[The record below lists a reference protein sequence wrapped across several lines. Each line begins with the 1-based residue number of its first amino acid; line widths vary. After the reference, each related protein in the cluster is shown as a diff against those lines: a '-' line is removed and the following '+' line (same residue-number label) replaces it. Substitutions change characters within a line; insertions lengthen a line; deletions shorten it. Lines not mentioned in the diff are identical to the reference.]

1 MGNVK
6 IKDIFQKDIT
16 RKINGVVKADQ
27 NTNDIIVT
35 ELSEYVVTEELR
47 KHFDKFFDRY
57 VRSLSSPT
65 EDMGV
70 WISGFY
76 GSGKSHFLKMIGRI
90 LENKIYDGKKVT
102 EYFQDK
108 IKDGILQGNI
118 EKSSEVPTD
127 VILFNVDN
135 VSDQDTYQNKDSIA
149 VAFLKNFNGYFG
161 FSKDNLKIASFERML
176 WEKGIL
182 EEFKEKIEKL
192 LRKDWKDILRNL
204 DFYQDDFIEVNEE
217 MGIMSGESTERWL
230 EKDDKIP
237 VSPESF
243 ADLLEAY
250 LKTKDPNHRIVFLV
264 DEIGQYIGN
273 NSQLML
279 NLQTLVEILGVRFQ
293 GRVWVIVT
301 SQQDL
306 GNILGEGE
314 HRKNDFS
321 KIQDRFKTMLSLSSS
336 NIDEVI
342 KKRLLEKKSIDKEN
356 IEKLYEKNYVSS
368 KIQDRFKTM
377 LSLSSSNIDEV
388 IKKRL
393 LEKKSIDKENIEKL
407 YEKNYVSISNTINF
421 GKNNANLPVY
431 NGKFDFAETYPFV
444 GYQFS
449 LLQKVFEKV
458 RDMGYSGQH
467 MSRGERSLLSSFQ
480 EAGIRIKEKEVGSL
494 VPFNYFFESIEQFL
508 EDIAKRPFFI
518 AKNERG
524 IDEFELEVL
533 KLLFLLKG
541 IKDVKSNID
550 NIVFLEDI
558 AKRPFF
564 IAKNER
570 GIDEFELEV
579 LKLLFLLKGIKDVKS
594 NIDNIVSFMIDSI
607 DCDRLDLENNI
618 KKALLKLEQ
627 QVLIQKAGDEYEFLT
642 NEEQDINKEIKQE
655 EINEEDIYKQLD
667 SYIFGEIFTKNSV
680 YSDETKMK
688 YTFSKRIDEINI
700 SKRGEQLDI
709 NILTPR
715 ADGYNQ
721 IPLLGTREGYDLI
734 MRLPAD
740 DISYIDEIKLYLKV
754 ENYVKRRNIEN
765 TRESITSILSG
776 KQSENNHRRKRIKA
790 GIERAIL
797 GADIFV
803 YGQKREIGSIS
814 DAGKVIENSLKLGAD
829 FRFSKA
835 KLLKN
840 PYDESRIKN
849 VLSNSFEGGNIL
861 FSINRDLENNQNRE
875 AIKEVQKRIELLE
888 KMGKTITLKDLADH
902 FMKAPYGWNVFSVNG
917 LVAELWVY
925 KIIELSESKEII
937 GDSVRLK
944 EYLTKSQT
952 RNLER
957 IVVNL
962 KEEVDTE
969 LIKKVNNTLKE
980 LFGSSDSVRLKE
992 YLTKSQTRNLERIVV
1007 NLKEEVDTELI
1018 KKVNNT
1024 LKELFGSSIGFDTD
1038 SPKGSL
1044 IEVLEKRKNISN
1056 LHLRECINGKY
1067 PGKKELEE
1075 WIELLDDI
1083 ILQKNKKTEK
1093 FLQEFLKEQDEFYDL
1108 YYQQSDAEDFFN
1120 AGSSKKIKFDSARDK
1135 IREIR
1140 ENLGYMGAIQ
1150 ETDPY
1155 KELLKITD
1163 DKKPYS
1169 RIREIDDLL
1178 NKIEAEEKKI
1188 IEHEKNILKDKAE
1201 KERERLKRILNNK
1214 EFSFDE
1220 IQKEFEKFILEIEK
1234 ANTIKKIMS
1243 DNKEL
1248 ENIIRK

>member
-1 MGNVK
+1 
-6 IKDIFQKDIT
+6 
-16 RKINGVVKADQ
+16 
-27 NTNDIIVT
+27 
-35 ELSEYVVTEELR
+35 
-47 KHFDKFFDRY
+47 
-57 VRSLSSPT
+57 
-65 EDMGV
+65 
-70 WISGFY
+70 
-76 GSGKSHFLKMIGRI
+76 
-90 LENKIYDGKKVT
+90 
-102 EYFQDK
+102 
-108 IKDGILQGNI
+108 
-118 EKSSEVPTD
+118 
-127 VILFNVDN
+127 
-135 VSDQDTYQNKDSIA
+135 
-149 VAFLKNFNGYFG
+149 
-161 FSKDNLKIASFERML
+161 
-176 WEKGIL
+176 
-182 EEFKEKIEKL
+182 
-192 LRKDWKDILRNL
+192 
-204 DFYQDDFIEVNEE
+204 
-217 MGIMSGESTERWL
+217 
-230 EKDDKIP
+230 
-237 VSPESF
+237 
-243 ADLLEAY
+243 
-250 LKTKDPNHRIVFLV
+250 
-264 DEIGQYIGN
+264 
-273 NSQLML
+273 
-279 NLQTLVEILGVRFQ
+279 
-293 GRVWVIVT
+293 
-301 SQQDL
+301 
-306 GNILGEGE
+306 
-314 HRKNDFS
+314 
-321 KIQDRFKTMLSLSSS
+321 
-336 NIDEVI
+336 
-342 KKRLLEKKSIDKEN
+342 
-356 IEKLYEKNYVSS
+356 
-368 KIQDRFKTM
+368 
-377 LSLSSSNIDEV
+377 
-388 IKKRL
+388 
-393 LEKKSIDKENIEKL
+393 
-407 YEKNYVSISNTINF
+407 
-421 GKNNANLPVY
+421 
-431 NGKFDFAETYPFV
+431 
-444 GYQFS
+444 
-449 LLQKVFEKV
+449 
-458 RDMGYSGQH
+458 

-494 VPFNYFFESIEQFL
+494 VPFNYFFESIEQ
-508 EDIAKRPFFI
+508 
-518 AKNERG
+518 
-524 IDEFELEVL
+524 
-533 KLLFLLKG
+533 
-541 IKDVKSNID
+541 
-550 NIVFLEDI
+550 FLEDI

-980 LFGSSDSVRLKE
+980 LFGSS
-992 YLTKSQTRNLERIVV
+992 
-1007 NLKEEVDTELI
+1007 
-1018 KKVNNT
+1018 
-1024 LKELFGSSIGFDTD
+1024 IGFDTD

-1248 ENIIRK
+1248 ENIIRKLEISYKKHIKSKLACMEKDIFAKLEDKEDAEELKFEVREKYSSFMDKTDSDEIENLEKIIEVAEGEKEQFILSADGKTKRKERVSLKRIKVSSKFNIETEKEAEDYIKNLEEKLAELKEEIFKSLKNNKIVDID

>member
-1 MGNVK
+1 MGDVK
-6 IKDIFQKDIT
+6 IKNIFQKDIT

-47 KHFDKFFDRY
+47 KHFDRFFDRY
-57 VRSLSSPT
+57 VKSLSSPT

-90 LENKIYDGKKVT
+90 LENNIYDGKKVT
-102 EYFQDK
+102 EYFKNK
-108 IKDGILQGNI
+108 IKDEILQGNI
-118 EKSSEVPTD
+118 EKSSEVSTD

-192 LRKDWKDILRNL
+192 LKKDWKDILRNL
-204 DFYQDDFIEVNEE
+204 DFYQDEFIEVNEE

-230 EKDDKIP
+230 EKDDKIS

-250 LKTKDPNHRIVFLV
+250 LKIKDPKHRIVFLV

-342 KKRLLEKKSIDKEN
+342 KKRLLEKKNIDKEN
-356 IEKLYEKNYVSS
+356 LEKLYEKNY
-368 KIQDRFKTM
+368 I
-377 LSLSSSNIDEV
+377 
-388 IKKRL
+388 
-393 LEKKSIDKENIEKL
+393 SIN
-407 YEKNYVSISNTINF
+407 NTINF
-421 GKNNANLPVY
+421 GKNNANLPIY

-449 LLQKVFEKV
+449 LLQKVFERV

-480 EAGIRIKEKEVGSL
+480 EAGIRIKEKEIGSL
-494 VPFNYFFESIEQFL
+494 IPFNYFFESIEQFL

-524 IDEFELEVL
+524 VNEFELEVL

-541 IKDVKSNID
+541 IKD
-550 NIVFLEDI
+550 
-558 AKRPFF
+558 
-564 IAKNER
+564 
-570 GIDEFELEV
+570 
-579 LKLLFLLKGIKDVKS
+579 IKP

-607 DCDRLDLENNI
+607 DCDRLGLEDKI

-627 QVLIQKAGDEYEFLT
+627 QVLIQKDGDEYYFLT

-655 EINEEDIYKQLD
+655 EIDEEDIYKQLD
-667 SYIFGEIFTKNSV
+667 SYIFGEIFTKNSI
-680 YSDETKMK
+680 YSEETKMK
-688 YTFSKRIDEINI
+688 YTFSKRIDEINT

-709 NILTPR
+709 NILTPH
-715 ADGYNQ
+715 ADEYNQ

-734 MRLPAD
+734 VRFPAD

-776 KQSENNHRRKRIKA
+776 KQTENNNRRKRIKA

-797 GADIFV
+797 EADIFV

-814 DAGKVIENSLKLGAD
+814 DAGKVMENALKLGAD

-835 KLLKN
+835 RLLKN

-849 VLSNSFEGGNIL
+849 VLSNSFEGGNVL

-888 KMGKTITLKDLADH
+888 KIGKTITLKDLVDH

-917 LVAELWVY
+917 LIAEL
-925 KIIELSESKEII
+925 
-937 GDSVRLK
+937 
-944 EYLTKSQT
+944 
-952 RNLER
+952 
-957 IVVNL
+957 
-962 KEEVDTE
+962 
-969 LIKKVNNTLKE
+969 
-980 LFGSSDSVRLKE
+980 
-992 YLTKSQTRNLERIVV
+992 
-1007 NLKEEVDTELI
+1007 
-1018 KKVNNT
+1018 
-1024 LKELFGSSIGFDTD
+1024 
-1038 SPKGSL
+1038 
-1044 IEVLEKRKNISN
+1044 
-1056 LHLRECINGKY
+1056 
-1067 PGKKELEE
+1067 
-1075 WIELLDDI
+1075 
-1083 ILQKNKKTEK
+1083 
-1093 FLQEFLKEQDEFYDL
+1093 
-1108 YYQQSDAEDFFN
+1108 
-1120 AGSSKKIKFDSARDK
+1120 
-1135 IREIR
+1135 
-1140 ENLGYMGAIQ
+1140 
-1150 ETDPY
+1150 
-1155 KELLKITD
+1155 
-1163 DKKPYS
+1163 
-1169 RIREIDDLL
+1169 
-1178 NKIEAEEKKI
+1178 
-1188 IEHEKNILKDKAE
+1188 
-1201 KERERLKRILNNK
+1201 
-1214 EFSFDE
+1214 
-1220 IQKEFEKFILEIEK
+1220 
-1234 ANTIKKIMS
+1234 
-1243 DNKEL
+1243 
-1248 ENIIRK
+1248 

>member
-1 MGNVK
+1 MGEEKNMGNVK

-356 IEKLYEKNYVSS
+356 IEKLYEKNYVS
-368 KIQDRFKTM
+368 
-377 LSLSSSNIDEV
+377 
-388 IKKRL
+388 
-393 LEKKSIDKENIEKL
+393 
-407 YEKNYVSISNTINF
+407 ISNTINF

-550 NIVFLEDI
+550 NIV
-558 AKRPFF
+558 
-564 IAKNER
+564 
-570 GIDEFELEV
+570 
-579 LKLLFLLKGIKDVKS
+579 
-594 NIDNIVSFMIDSI
+594 SFMIDSI
-607 DCDRLDLENNI
+607 DCDRLDLEDNI
-618 KKALLKLEQ
+618 KNALLKLEQ

-740 DISYIDEIKLYLKV
+740 DISYIDEIKMYLKV

-835 KLLKN
+835 RLLKN

-980 LFGSSDSVRLKE
+980 LFGSSFE
-992 YLTKSQTRNLERIVV
+992 IN
-1007 NLKEEVDTELI
+1007 
-1018 KKVNNT
+1018 
-1024 LKELFGSSIGFDTD
+1024 TD
-1038 SPKGSL
+1038 SPKESL
-1044 IEVLEKRKNISN
+1044 IEILRNKKNISDS
-1056 LHLRECINGKY
+1056 HLRECTSGEY
-1067 PGKKELEE
+1067 PGKKEFKEWSEFLE
-1075 WIELLDDI
+1075 DI

-1108 YYQQSDAEDFFN
+1108 YYRQYEVEDFLKSN
-1120 AGSSKKIKFDSARDK
+1120 KKIKFDSARNK

-1201 KERERLKRILNNK
+1201 KERERLERILNNK

-1248 ENIIRK
+1248 ENIIRKLEISYKKHIKSKLACMEKDIFAKLEDKEDAEELKFEVREKYSSFMDKTDSDEIENLEKIIEVAEGEKEQFILSADGKTKRKERVSLKRIKVSSKFNIETEKEAEDYIKNLEEKLAELKEEIFKSLKNNKIVDID

>member
-1 MGNVK
+1 MGEEKNMGNVK

-356 IEKLYEKNYVSS
+356 IEKLYEKNYVS
-368 KIQDRFKTM
+368 
-377 LSLSSSNIDEV
+377 
-388 IKKRL
+388 
-393 LEKKSIDKENIEKL
+393 
-407 YEKNYVSISNTINF
+407 ISNTINF

-550 NIVFLEDI
+550 NIV
-558 AKRPFF
+558 
-564 IAKNER
+564 
-570 GIDEFELEV
+570 
-579 LKLLFLLKGIKDVKS
+579 
-594 NIDNIVSFMIDSI
+594 SFMIDSI
-607 DCDRLDLENNI
+607 DCDRLDLEDNI
-618 KKALLKLEQ
+618 KNALLKLEQ

-980 LFGSSDSVRLKE
+980 LFGSS
-992 YLTKSQTRNLERIVV
+992 
-1007 NLKEEVDTELI
+1007 
-1018 KKVNNT
+1018 
-1024 LKELFGSSIGFDTD
+1024 IGFDTD

-1248 ENIIRK
+1248 ENIIRKLEISYKKHIKSKLACMEKDIFAKLEDKEDAEELKFEVREKYSSFMDKTDSDEIENLEKIIEVAEGEKEQFILSADGKTKRKERVSLKRIKVSSKFNIETEKEAEDYIKNLEEKLAELKEEIFKSLKNNKIVDID

>member
-1 MGNVK
+1 MGDVK

-57 VRSLSSPT
+57 VKSLSSPT

-90 LENKIYDGKKVT
+90 LENKIYDGRKVT

-108 IKDGILQGNI
+108 IKDGILQGNV
-118 EKSSEVPTD
+118 EKSSEVSTD

-192 LRKDWKDILRNL
+192 LGKDWKDILRNL
-204 DFYQDDFIEVNEE
+204 DFYQDEFIEVNEE

-250 LKTKDPNHRIVFLV
+250 LKTKDSKHRIVFLV

-356 IEKLYEKNYVSS
+356 IEKLYEKNC
-368 KIQDRFKTM
+368 
-377 LSLSSSNIDEV
+377 
-388 IKKRL
+388 
-393 LEKKSIDKENIEKL
+393 
-407 YEKNYVSISNTINF
+407 VSINNTINF

-524 IDEFELEVL
+524 INEFELEVL

-541 IKDVKSNID
+541 IKDVK
-550 NIVFLEDI
+550 
-558 AKRPFF
+558 P
-564 IAKNER
+564 
-570 GIDEFELEV
+570 
-579 LKLLFLLKGIKDVKS
+579 

-607 DCDRLDLENNI
+607 DCDRLDLEDNI

-776 KQSENNHRRKRIKA
+776 KQNENNHRRKRIKA

-797 GADIFV
+797 EADIFV

-814 DAGKVIENSLKLGAD
+814 DAGKVIENALKLGAD

-962 KEEVDTE
+962 KEE
-969 LIKKVNNTLKE
+969 I
-980 LFGSSDSVRLKE
+980 
-992 YLTKSQTRNLERIVV
+992 
-1007 NLKEEVDTELI
+1007 DTELI

-1044 IEVLEKRKNISN
+1044 IEVLEKRKKISN
-1056 LHLRECINGKY
+1056 SYLRECINGKY

-1108 YYQQSDAEDFFN
+1108 YYRQSEVEDFLKSN
-1120 AGSSKKIKFDSARDK
+1120 KKIKFDNARDK
-1135 IREIR
+1135 IREIE

-1155 KELLKITD
+1155 KELLKITE

-1201 KERERLKRILNNK
+1201 KERERFEKILNNK

-1220 IQKEFEKFILEIEK
+1220 IQKEFEKFIIEIEK

-1248 ENIIRK
+1248 ENIIRKLEISYKKHIKSKLACMEKDIFAKLEDKEDAEELKFEVREKYSSFMDKTDSNEIENLEKIIEVAEGEKEQFILSADGKTKRKERVSLKRIKVSSKFNIETEKEAEDYIKNLEEKLAELKEEIFKSLKNNKIVDID

>member
-1 MGNVK
+1 
-6 IKDIFQKDIT
+6 
-16 RKINGVVKADQ
+16 
-27 NTNDIIVT
+27 
-35 ELSEYVVTEELR
+35 
-47 KHFDKFFDRY
+47 
-57 VRSLSSPT
+57 
-65 EDMGV
+65 
-70 WISGFY
+70 
-76 GSGKSHFLKMIGRI
+76 
-90 LENKIYDGKKVT
+90 
-102 EYFQDK
+102 
-108 IKDGILQGNI
+108 
-118 EKSSEVPTD
+118 
-127 VILFNVDN
+127 
-135 VSDQDTYQNKDSIA
+135 
-149 VAFLKNFNGYFG
+149 
-161 FSKDNLKIASFERML
+161 
-176 WEKGIL
+176 
-182 EEFKEKIEKL
+182 
-192 LRKDWKDILRNL
+192 
-204 DFYQDDFIEVNEE
+204 
-217 MGIMSGESTERWL
+217 
-230 EKDDKIP
+230 
-237 VSPESF
+237 
-243 ADLLEAY
+243 
-250 LKTKDPNHRIVFLV
+250 
-264 DEIGQYIGN
+264 
-273 NSQLML
+273 
-279 NLQTLVEILGVRFQ
+279 
-293 GRVWVIVT
+293 
-301 SQQDL
+301 
-306 GNILGEGE
+306 
-314 HRKNDFS
+314 
-321 KIQDRFKTMLSLSSS
+321 
-336 NIDEVI
+336 
-342 KKRLLEKKSIDKEN
+342 
-356 IEKLYEKNYVSS
+356 
-368 KIQDRFKTM
+368 
-377 LSLSSSNIDEV
+377 
-388 IKKRL
+388 
-393 LEKKSIDKENIEKL
+393 
-407 YEKNYVSISNTINF
+407 
-421 GKNNANLPVY
+421 
-431 NGKFDFAETYPFV
+431 
-444 GYQFS
+444 
-449 LLQKVFEKV
+449 
-458 RDMGYSGQH
+458 

-524 IDEFELEVL
+524 INEFELEVL

-541 IKDVKSNID
+541 IKDVK
-550 NIVFLEDI
+550 
-558 AKRPFF
+558 P
-564 IAKNER
+564 
-570 GIDEFELEV
+570 
-579 LKLLFLLKGIKDVKS
+579 

-607 DCDRLDLENNI
+607 DCDRIELENNI

-655 EINEEDIYKQLD
+655 KINEEDIYKQLD

-721 IPLLGTREGYDLI
+721 ISLLGTREGYDLI
-734 MRLPAD
+734 MRFPAD
-740 DISYIDEIKLYLKV
+740 DTSYIDEIKLYLKV

-765 TRESITSILSG
+765 TRESITLILSG
-776 KQSENNHRRKRIKA
+776 KQNENNHRRKRIKA

-797 GADIFV
+797 EADIFV

-814 DAGKVIENSLKLGAD
+814 DAGKVIESVLKLGAD

-835 KLLKN
+835 RLLKN

-861 FSINRDLENNQNRE
+861 FSINRDFENNQNRE
-875 AIKEVQKRIELLE
+875 AIKEVQNRIELLE
-888 KMGKTITLKDLADH
+888 KIGKTITLKDLAEH
-902 FMKAPYGWNVFSVNG
+902 FIKAPYGWNVFSVNG

-937 GDSVRLK
+937 GDSAKLK

-962 KEEVDTE
+962 KEEIDTE
-969 LIKKVNNTLKE
+969 LIKKVNNILKE
-980 LFGSSDSVRLKE
+980 LFGSNFE
-992 YLTKSQTRNLERIVV
+992 I
-1007 NLKEEVDTELI
+1007 
-1018 KKVNNT
+1018 
-1024 LKELFGSSIGFDTD
+1024 DTD

-1056 LHLRECINGKY
+1056 SHLRECINGKY

-1093 FLQEFLKEQDEFYDL
+1093 FLQEFLKDQDEFYDL

-1120 AGSSKKIKFDSARDK
+1120 VGSSKKIKFDNARNK
-1135 IREIR
+1135 IREIK

-1155 KELLKITD
+1155 KELLKITE

-1178 NKIEAEEKKI
+1178 NMIEAEEKKI

-1201 KERERLKRILNNK
+1201 KERERLERILNNK
-1214 EFSFDE
+1214 EFSFNE
-1220 IQKEFEKFILEIEK
+1220 IQEEFEKFILEIEK
-1234 ANTIKKIMS
+1234 ADTIKKIMS

-1248 ENIIRK
+1248 ENITRKLEISYKKHIKSKLACMEKDIFAKLEDKEDAEELKFEVREKYSSFMDKTDSDEIENLEKIIEVAEGEKEQFILSADGKTKRKERVNLKKIKVSSKFNIETEKEAEDYIKNLEEKLAELKEEIFKSLRNNKIVDID

>member
-1 MGNVK
+1 
-6 IKDIFQKDIT
+6 
-16 RKINGVVKADQ
+16 
-27 NTNDIIVT
+27 
-35 ELSEYVVTEELR
+35 
-47 KHFDKFFDRY
+47 
-57 VRSLSSPT
+57 
-65 EDMGV
+65 
-70 WISGFY
+70 
-76 GSGKSHFLKMIGRI
+76 
-90 LENKIYDGKKVT
+90 
-102 EYFQDK
+102 
-108 IKDGILQGNI
+108 
-118 EKSSEVPTD
+118 
-127 VILFNVDN
+127 
-135 VSDQDTYQNKDSIA
+135 
-149 VAFLKNFNGYFG
+149 
-161 FSKDNLKIASFERML
+161 
-176 WEKGIL
+176 
-182 EEFKEKIEKL
+182 
-192 LRKDWKDILRNL
+192 
-204 DFYQDDFIEVNEE
+204 
-217 MGIMSGESTERWL
+217 
-230 EKDDKIP
+230 
-237 VSPESF
+237 
-243 ADLLEAY
+243 
-250 LKTKDPNHRIVFLV
+250 
-264 DEIGQYIGN
+264 
-273 NSQLML
+273 
-279 NLQTLVEILGVRFQ
+279 
-293 GRVWVIVT
+293 
-301 SQQDL
+301 
-306 GNILGEGE
+306 
-314 HRKNDFS
+314 
-321 KIQDRFKTMLSLSSS
+321 
-336 NIDEVI
+336 
-342 KKRLLEKKSIDKEN
+342 
-356 IEKLYEKNYVSS
+356 
-368 KIQDRFKTM
+368 
-377 LSLSSSNIDEV
+377 
-388 IKKRL
+388 
-393 LEKKSIDKENIEKL
+393 
-407 YEKNYVSISNTINF
+407 
-421 GKNNANLPVY
+421 
-431 NGKFDFAETYPFV
+431 
-444 GYQFS
+444 
-449 LLQKVFEKV
+449 
-458 RDMGYSGQH
+458 
-467 MSRGERSLLSSFQ
+467 
-480 EAGIRIKEKEVGSL
+480 
-494 VPFNYFFESIEQFL
+494 
-508 EDIAKRPFFI
+508 
-518 AKNERG
+518 
-524 IDEFELEVL
+524 
-533 KLLFLLKG
+533 
-541 IKDVKSNID
+541 
-550 NIVFLEDI
+550 
-558 AKRPFF
+558 
-564 IAKNER
+564 
-570 GIDEFELEV
+570 
-579 LKLLFLLKGIKDVKS
+579 
-594 NIDNIVSFMIDSI
+594 
-607 DCDRLDLENNI
+607 
-618 KKALLKLEQ
+618 
-627 QVLIQKAGDEYEFLT
+627 
-642 NEEQDINKEIKQE
+642 
-655 EINEEDIYKQLD
+655 
-667 SYIFGEIFTKNSV
+667 
-680 YSDETKMK
+680 MK

-721 IPLLGTREGYDLI
+721 IPLLGIREGYDLI

-740 DISYIDEIKLYLKV
+740 DISYIDEIKMYLKV

-835 KLLKN
+835 RLLKN

-980 LFGSSDSVRLKE
+980 LFGSSFE
-992 YLTKSQTRNLERIVV
+992 IN
-1007 NLKEEVDTELI
+1007 
-1018 KKVNNT
+1018 
-1024 LKELFGSSIGFDTD
+1024 TD
-1038 SPKGSL
+1038 SPKESL
-1044 IEVLEKRKNISN
+1044 IEILRNKKNISDS
-1056 LHLRECINGKY
+1056 HLRECTSGEY
-1067 PGKKELEE
+1067 PGKKEFKEWSEFLE
-1075 WIELLDDI
+1075 DI

-1108 YYQQSDAEDFFN
+1108 YYRQYEVEDFLKSN
-1120 AGSSKKIKFDSARDK
+1120 KKIKFDSARNK

-1201 KERERLKRILNNK
+1201 KERERLERILNNK

-1248 ENIIRK
+1248 ENIIRKLEISYKKHIKSKLACMEKDIFAKLEDKEDAEELKFEVREKYSSFMDKTDSDEIENLEKIIEVAEGEKEQFILSADGKTKRKERVSLKRIKVSSKFNIETEKEAEDYIKNLEEKLAELKEEIFKSLKNNKIVDID

>member
-1 MGNVK
+1 MREVK

-27 NTNDIIVT
+27 NTEEIIVT
-35 ELSEYVVTEELR
+35 ELSEYVVTEELK

-90 LENKIYDGKKVT
+90 LENKIYDGKKVA

-108 IKDGILQGNI
+108 IKDGVLQNNI

-192 LRKDWKDILRNL
+192 LGKDWKDILRNL

-306 GNILGEGE
+306 GNILGAGE

-356 IEKLYEKNYVSS
+356 LEKVYEKNY
-368 KIQDRFKTM
+368 I
-377 LSLSSSNIDEV
+377 NI
-388 IKKRL
+388 
-393 LEKKSIDKENIEKL
+393 N
-407 YEKNYVSISNTINF
+407 NTINF
-421 GKNNANLPVY
+421 GKNGVTLSIY
-431 NGKFDFAETYPFV
+431 KGKFDFAETYPFV
-444 GYQFS
+444 GYQFN

-480 EAGIRIKEKEVGSL
+480 EAGIRIKEKEIGAL

-508 EDIAKRPFFI
+508 EDIVKRPFI
-518 AKNERG
+518 VAKNERG
-524 IDEFELEVL
+524 VDEFELEVL
-533 KLLFLLKG
+533 KLLFLLKD
-541 IKDVKSNID
+541 IKIVNSNID
-550 NIVFLEDI
+550 NL
-558 AKRPFF
+558 
-564 IAKNER
+564 
-570 GIDEFELEV
+570 
-579 LKLLFLLKGIKDVKS
+579 
-594 NIDNIVSFMIDSI
+594 VSFMIDSV
-607 DCDRLDLENNI
+607 DCDRLELENKI
-618 KKALLKLEQ
+618 KNALIKLDKEF
-627 QVLIQKAGDEYEFLT
+627 LIQKNGDTYEFLT
-642 NEEQDINKEIKQE
+642 NEEQEINKEIEQE
-655 EINEEDIYKQLD
+655 QIDEEDIYKQLD
-667 SYIFGEIFTKNSV
+667 SYIFGEIFTKNSI

-721 IPLLGTREGYDLI
+721 ISFLGTREGYDLI
-734 MRLPAD
+734 VKLPAD
-740 DISYIDEIKLYLKV
+740 DISYIDEIKMYLKV
-754 ENYVKRRNIEN
+754 ENYVKRKNIEN
-765 TRESITSILSG
+765 TRESIISILSR
-776 KQSENNHRRKRIKA
+776 KQTENSKRRKRIKA
-790 GIERAIL
+790 GIERAVL
-797 GADIFV
+797 EADIFV
-803 YGQKREIGSIS
+803 YGQKREMGSVS

-835 KLLKN
+835 RLLKN

-849 VLSNSFEGGNIL
+849 VLSNSFEGSNIL

-888 KMGKTITLKDLADH
+888 KMGKTTTLKDLADH
-902 FMKAPYGWNVFSVNG
+902 FIKAPYGWNVFSVNG

-937 GDSVRLK
+937 GDSVKLK

-969 LIKKVNNTLKE
+969 IIKKVNNILKE
-980 LFGSSDSVRLKE
+980 LFGS
-992 YLTKSQTRNLERIVV
+992 
-1007 NLKEEVDTELI
+1007 
-1018 KKVNNT
+1018 
-1024 LKELFGSSIGFDTD
+1024 GFEINPD
-1038 SPKGSL
+1038 SPKESL
-1044 IEVLEKRKNISN
+1044 IEILKNKKNISDS
-1056 LHLRECINGKY
+1056 HFRECTSGRY
-1067 PGKKELEE
+1067 PGKKEFEE
-1075 WIELLDDI
+1075 WSEFLDDI

-1108 YYQQSDAEDFFN
+1108 YYRQSEVEDFLKSN
-1120 AGSSKKIKFDSARDK
+1120 KKIKFDNARDK
-1135 IREIR
+1135 IREIE
-1140 ENLGYMGAIQ
+1140 ENLGYMGAIR
-1150 ETDPY
+1150 ETEPY
-1155 KELLKITD
+1155 KELLKITE

-1178 NKIEAEEKKI
+1178 NMIEAEEKKI
-1188 IEHEKNILKDKAE
+1188 IEHEKNILKDKTE
-1201 KERERLKRILNNK
+1201 KERERLKNILNN
-1214 EFSFDE
+1214 EE
-1220 IQKEFEKFILEIEK
+1220 LEKFILEIEK
-1234 ANTIKKIMS
+1234 ANTVKKIMS

-1248 ENIIRK
+1248 ENIIRKSETSYRNHIKSKLTCMEKDIFAKLEDKEDADELRFEVREKYSSFMDKADSDEIKNLEKIIEVAEGEKAQFILSADGKTKRKERVSLKRIKVSSKFNIETEKEAEDYIKNLEEELAELKEEIFKSLKNNKIVDID

>member
-1 MGNVK
+1 
-6 IKDIFQKDIT
+6 
-16 RKINGVVKADQ
+16 
-27 NTNDIIVT
+27 
-35 ELSEYVVTEELR
+35 
-47 KHFDKFFDRY
+47 
-57 VRSLSSPT
+57 
-65 EDMGV
+65 
-70 WISGFY
+70 
-76 GSGKSHFLKMIGRI
+76 
-90 LENKIYDGKKVT
+90 
-102 EYFQDK
+102 
-108 IKDGILQGNI
+108 
-118 EKSSEVPTD
+118 
-127 VILFNVDN
+127 
-135 VSDQDTYQNKDSIA
+135 
-149 VAFLKNFNGYFG
+149 
-161 FSKDNLKIASFERML
+161 
-176 WEKGIL
+176 
-182 EEFKEKIEKL
+182 
-192 LRKDWKDILRNL
+192 
-204 DFYQDDFIEVNEE
+204 
-217 MGIMSGESTERWL
+217 
-230 EKDDKIP
+230 
-237 VSPESF
+237 
-243 ADLLEAY
+243 
-250 LKTKDPNHRIVFLV
+250 
-264 DEIGQYIGN
+264 
-273 NSQLML
+273 
-279 NLQTLVEILGVRFQ
+279 
-293 GRVWVIVT
+293 
-301 SQQDL
+301 
-306 GNILGEGE
+306 
-314 HRKNDFS
+314 
-321 KIQDRFKTMLSLSSS
+321 
-336 NIDEVI
+336 
-342 KKRLLEKKSIDKEN
+342 
-356 IEKLYEKNYVSS
+356 
-368 KIQDRFKTM
+368 
-377 LSLSSSNIDEV
+377 
-388 IKKRL
+388 
-393 LEKKSIDKENIEKL
+393 
-407 YEKNYVSISNTINF
+407 
-421 GKNNANLPVY
+421 
-431 NGKFDFAETYPFV
+431 
-444 GYQFS
+444 
-449 LLQKVFEKV
+449 
-458 RDMGYSGQH
+458 

-494 VPFNYFFESIEQFL
+494 VPFNYFFESIEQ
-508 EDIAKRPFFI
+508 
-518 AKNERG
+518 
-524 IDEFELEVL
+524 
-533 KLLFLLKG
+533 
-541 IKDVKSNID
+541 
-550 NIVFLEDI
+550 FLEDI

-980 LFGSSDSVRLKE
+980 LFGSSFE
-992 YLTKSQTRNLERIVV
+992 IN
-1007 NLKEEVDTELI
+1007 
-1018 KKVNNT
+1018 
-1024 LKELFGSSIGFDTD
+1024 TD
-1038 SPKGSL
+1038 SPKESL
-1044 IEVLEKRKNISN
+1044 IEILRNKKNISDS
-1056 LHLRECINGKY
+1056 HLRECTSGEY
-1067 PGKKELEE
+1067 PGKKEFKEWSEFLE
-1075 WIELLDDI
+1075 DI

-1108 YYQQSDAEDFFN
+1108 YYRQYEVEDFLKSN
-1120 AGSSKKIKFDSARDK
+1120 KKIKFDSARDK

-1155 KELLKITD
+1155 KELLKITE

-1201 KERERLKRILNNK
+1201 KKRERLKRILNNK

-1248 ENIIRK
+1248 ENIIRKLEISYKKHIKSKLACMEKDIFAKLEDKEDAEELKFEVREKYSSFMDKTDSDEIENLEKIIEVAEGEKEQFILSADGKTKRKERVSLKRIKVSSKFNIETEKEAEDYIKNLEEKLAELKEEIFKSLKNNKIVDID